1 MKQLLTF
8 IVSFALNFSFSQ
20 TWESLDGGLEC
31 TEPSIVSTIIGIT
44 HDEAL
49 NRIDAFGYF
58 SADRQCNEFLRFGA
72 WTGIDWDNSIT
83 TCGSAPHSVLN
94 FGNVKYASG
103 HLVCGTWDNYF
114 YKLQENEWTL
124 VSSVPALLGTSLL
137 AEVNE
142 RFYIGA
148 MLDVQEG
155 EEVPMLLEY
164 HPDIDDYTIIAQRV
178 DFSMVKMAEILDYND
193 TLFIGGK
200 FDCYNSSLP
209 PNRIY
214 CIAKVEDGTIVEV
227 GQGLNQVSNVYSMCV
242 HQDTLFIGGIFGQ
255 QNFPGFTNEEY
266 IFLLYY
272 VNGELKPY
280 HIQTNGYV
288 TSLVSHNDILYV
300 GGFFTE
306 ANNETCHG
314 VFAVDDSEMI
324 WKNTEQFMSVD
335 GILAEEFSESVYDML
350 VVDDHLY
357 IAGRFE
363 YIGQDGP
370 YGNIAKLSTPLS
382 QFSNLAE
389 RKTDWSLVVYPNPAE
404 ETIKVEVPIG
414 AKGTLEIFNNLGQ
427 LVRLETINQTKS
439 NISVSHL
446 NAGIY
451 YFTFRTKDAV
461 KSQRVMVR

>member
-1 MKQLLTF
+1 MRHYILL
-8 IVSFALNFSFSQ
+8 VLLLNYSFCFSQ
-20 TWESLDGGLEC
+20 SWESLDGGLEC

-44 HDEAL
+44 QDEAL

-58 SADRQCNEFLRFGA
+58 SADRQCNEFLRFGS

-94 FGNVKYASG
+94 YGNVKYASG
-103 HLVCGTWDNYF
+103 HLVCDTWDDNF
-114 YKLQENEWTL
+114 YKLEGNEWIH
-124 VSSVPALLGTSLL
+124 VSSVPPLLGISLL

-148 MLDVQEG
+148 MLDVEEG

-164 HPDIDDYTIIAQRV
+164 HPDIDNYTVIAQHT
-178 DFSMVKMAEILDYND
+178 DFSMVKMADILDYND

-200 FDCYNSSLP
+200 FDCFNSSLP
-209 PNRIY
+209 PNRLY

-255 QNFPGFTNEEY
+255 QNFPGFTNEQY

-272 VNGELKPY
+272 FNGELKPY

-288 TSLVSHNDILYV
+288 TDLVSHEDILYV

-314 VFAVDDSEMI
+314 VFALDDGEMI
-324 WKNTEQFMSVD
+324 WKNTEQFVSVD
-335 GILAEEFSESVYDML
+335 GVLVEEFSESVYDML

-382 QFSNLAE
+382 EIS
-389 RKTDWSLVVYPNPAE
+389 RVVEDKSEWKMKLYPNPADE
-404 ETIKVEVPIG
+404 YITLEIPLG
-414 AKGTLEIFNNLGQ
+414 AKGSLQIFNNLGQ
-427 LVRLETINQTKS
+427 LVHQEYILQPNSTVVI
-439 NISVSHL
+439 SHL
-446 NAGIY
+446 PPNIY
-451 YFTFRTKDAV
+451 SFCFQTNRGLKTE
-461 KSQRVMVR
+461 RVLVR

>member
-1 MKQLLTF
+1 VGYWNGSSWSQYPDACTLGWNRLLDF
-8 IVSFALNFSFSQ
+8 
-20 TWESLDGGLEC
+20 GG
-31 TEPSIVSTIIGIT
+31 
-44 HDEAL
+44 
-49 NRIDAFGYF
+49 
-58 SADRQCNEFLRFGA
+58 Q
-72 WTGIDWDNSIT
+72 
-83 TCGSAPHSVLN
+83 
-94 FGNVKYASG
+94 KYASG
-103 HLVCGTWDNYF
+103 KLICDTWDRNL
-114 YKLQENEWTL
+114 YKLQGNEWSL
-124 VSSVPALLGTSLL
+124 VSSVPALLGISLL